1 MGVGAQDVLGRVAAS
16 IGDLESV
23 APEFLAVVDVPKG
36 GVLFALPALLAM
48 GLLKYTEQFFKLPK
62 GYYGL
67 DSLLLLLAFMAL
79 TRLKSIESL
88 RYSAP
93 GEWGKLLGL
102 DRIPEARTLRNK
114 VHLLTQDD
122 QAKGWRAELCRYWM
136 ELAPEQVGVLYIDGH
151 VRVYNGQQT
160 QLPKHHVAR
169 QKLCLR
175 ATTDYWVNAMDGQPF
190 MVINKV
196 VDPGLIKVIENDIVP
211 ELEERVPKQT
221 ERTSAATLPYPH
233 KFTLVFDREGYS
245 PEFMARM
252 KTKQVAVLTYH
263 KHPGENWPESEFN
276 EQTLILP
283 TGETTQVKLAER
295 GVCLSNGL
303 WVREIRKLSERGHQT
318 AVLATDYQANL
329 TVIGARIPSAK
340 LRTGLAR
347 WSQENYFKYMREHY
361 GLDKLADYSTE
372 EITEPMQV
380 VNPAYRDLDG
390 KVRSQVGKLSRMMAQ
405 FGAMHFEGT
414 LDDEDL
420 VAFMRKKATLQEEIE
435 QQKKAVEALKS
446 ARKET
451 PHHIDIKDLPEDQ
464 KFKQLSTQS
473 KHLIDTIKMTAYRA
487 ETAMANSLRSS
498 MSHPDEVRTLLSALY
513 QTEADLL
520 PDLEKQTLTVR
531 LHHLANVMSDKVI
544 EKLCI
549 ELNATETR
557 FPRTNLRMVF
567 KVGSI

>member
-1 MGVGAQDVLGRVAAS
+1 MGVGAQDVMGRVAAS

-23 APEFLAVVDVPKG
+23 APEFQPVLDVPNG
-36 GVLFALPALLAM
+36 GVLFALPALLSM

-67 DSLLLLLAFMAL
+67 DSLFLLLAFMAL

-88 RYSAP
+88 RYWAP

-114 VHLLTQDD
+114 VQLLSHDN
-122 QAKGWRAELCRYWM
+122 QAKSWSAEMCSYWM
-136 ELAPEQVGVLYIDGH
+136 ESAPEQAGVLYIDGH

-190 MVINKV
+190 MVINKA
-196 VDPGLIKVIENDIVP
+196 VDPGMIKVIENDILP
-211 ELEERVPKQT
+211 ELSARVPAQT
-221 ERTSAATLPYPH
+221 ERTAAATKPYPH

-252 KTKQVAVLTYH
+252 KSQQVAVLTYH
-263 KHPGENWPESEFN
+263 KYPGEDWLETEFSEHSL
-276 EQTLILP
+276 TLP
-283 TGETTQVKLAER
+283 TGETAQVKLAER
-295 GVCLSNGL
+295 GVCLSNKL
-303 WVREIRKLSERGHQT
+303 WVREIRKRTEGGHQT
-318 AVLATDYQANL
+318 AILATDYQADL
-329 TVIGARIPSAK
+329 TLIGAK
-340 LRTGLAR
+340 MFAR
-347 WSQENYFKYMREHY
+347 WCQENYFKYMREHY
-361 GLDKLADYSTE
+361 GLDKLADYSVET
-372 EITEPMQV
+372 ITEPTQV
-380 VNPAYRDLDG
+380 VNPVYRDLDG
-390 KVRSQVGKLSRMMAQ
+390 KVRSQVGKLGRMMAN

-414 LDDEDL
+414 LDDEKISP
-420 VAFMRKKATLQEEIE
+420 FMQQKAELNETIE
-435 QQKKAVEALKS
+435 QQKNAVEMLKKT
-446 ARKET
+446 RKET
-451 PHHIDIKDLPEDQ
+451 PRHIDVHDLPEDQ

-487 ETAMANSLRSS
+487 ETAMANSLREK
-498 MSHPDEVRTLLSALY
+498 MSHPDEVRTLLRALY
-513 QTEADLL
+513 KTEADLL
-520 PDLEKQTLTVR
+520 PNLETQTLTIR
-531 LHHLANVMSDKVI
+531 LHHLANVMSDNVI
-544 EKLCI
+544 EKLCT

>member
-23 APEFLAVVDVPKG
+23 APEFQAVVDVPKG

-79 TRLKSIESL
+79 ARLKSIESL

-122 QAKGWRAELCRYWM
+122 QANGWSAELCRYWM
-136 ELAPEQVGVLYIDGH
+136 ELAPEQAGVLYIDGH

-211 ELEERVPKQT
+211 ELEERVPKQP
-221 ERTSAATLPYPH
+221 ERTSAATLPHPH

-303 WVREIRKLSERGHQT
+303 WV
-318 AVLATDYQANL
+318 
-329 TVIGARIPSAK
+329 
-340 LRTGLAR
+340 
-347 WSQENYFKYMREHY
+347 
-361 GLDKLADYSTE
+361 
-372 EITEPMQV
+372 
-380 VNPAYRDLDG
+380 
-390 KVRSQVGKLSRMMAQ
+390 
-405 FGAMHFEGT
+405 
-414 LDDEDL
+414 
-420 VAFMRKKATLQEEIE
+420 
-435 QQKKAVEALKS
+435 
-446 ARKET
+446 
-451 PHHIDIKDLPEDQ
+451 
-464 KFKQLSTQS
+464 
-473 KHLIDTIKMTAYRA
+473 
-487 ETAMANSLRSS
+487 
-498 MSHPDEVRTLLSALY
+498 
-513 QTEADLL
+513 
-520 PDLEKQTLTVR
+520 
-531 LHHLANVMSDKVI
+531 
-544 EKLCI
+544 
-549 ELNATETR
+549 
-557 FPRTNLRMVF
+557 
-567 KVGSI
+567 

>member
-23 APEFLAVVDVPKG
+23 APEFQAVVDVPKG

-67 DSLLLLLAFMAL
+67 DSLILLLAFMAL

-88 RYSAP
+88 RYSPP

-114 VHLLTQDD
+114 VQLLTQDD
-122 QAKGWRAELCRYWM
+122 QAKGWSAELCRYWM
-136 ELAPEQVGVLYIDGH
+136 ELAPEQAGVLYIDGH

-190 MVINKV
+190 MVINKA
-196 VDPGLIKVIENDIVP
+196 VDPGLIKVIENDILP

-221 ERTSAATLPYPH
+221 ERTSAATLPYLH

-245 PEFMARM
+245 PEFIARM
-252 KTKQVAVLTYH
+252 KAKQVAVLTYH
-263 KHPGENWPESEFN
+263 KHPGDDWPETEFN

-295 GVCLSNGL
+295 GVCLSNNL

-318 AVLATDYQANL
+318 AVLATDYQADL
-329 TVIGARIPSAK
+329 TVIGARMF
-340 LRTGLAR
+340 AR

-361 GLDKLADYSTE
+361 GLDKLADYSVET
-372 EITEPMQV
+372 IAEPTQV

-390 KVRSQVGKLSRMMAQ
+390 QVRSKQGKLNRLLAR

-414 LDDEDL
+414 LDDEKFA
-420 VAFMRKKATLQEEIE
+420 AFLLKKANLQEDIE
-435 QQKKAVEALKS
+435 QQKKDVEALKRT
-446 ARKET
+446 RKET
-451 PHHIDIKDLPEDQ
+451 LHHIDVKDLPEDQ
-464 KFKQLSTQS
+464 QFKQLSTQS

-544 EKLCI
+544 EKLCT